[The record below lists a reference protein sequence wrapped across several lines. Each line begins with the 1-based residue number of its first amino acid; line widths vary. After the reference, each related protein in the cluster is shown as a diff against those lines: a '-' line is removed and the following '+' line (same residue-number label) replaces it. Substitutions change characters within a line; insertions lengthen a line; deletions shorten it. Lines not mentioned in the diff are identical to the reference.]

1 MTGWWLYMTKKGRKD
16 KRWLGSLL
24 GQILTDF
31 KLRWVFFPCM
41 FLASAMPFGE
51 LARDYWQI

>member
-31 KLRWVFFPCM
+31 KLRWVFFPPCI
-41 FLASAMPFGE
+41 FLASAMPFE
-51 LARDYWQI
+51 KLLRDY

>member
-1 MTGWWLYMTKKGRKD
+1 MTKKGRKD

-31 KLRWVFFPCM
+31 KLRWVSPRCI

-51 LARDYWQI
+51 LARDY